1 MPFILRRSGEDPKW
15 STWKKA
21 PNFFGDYSPENEHDW
36 RLENPPCS
44 LWSTSSNG
52 GCFQCHV
59 SFLGRIFLVIF
70 FEETEDDTMFCCCK
84 TNVFF
89 DFSVGWWALQCA
101 QRSCQILGVSCGFGI
116 QTTKKQLAF
125 QKREKK
131 TSWKRKSMVFLCF
144 HFPHPPSQKRCKTFF
159 QVVLFLCHI
168 YWFCWS
174 STWWGGT
181 FMGFRRGF
189 PPGMVFFG
197 NPLM

>member
-21 PNFFGDYSPENEHDW
+21 PKFFGDYSPENEHDW

-101 QRSCQILGVSCGFGI
+101 QRSCQILGVSWGFGI

-131 TSWKRKSMVFLCF
+131 R
-144 HFPHPPSQKRCKTFF
+144 
-159 QVVLFLCHI
+159 
-168 YWFCWS
+168 
-174 STWWGGT
+174 
-181 FMGFRRGF
+181 
-189 PPGMVFFG
+189 PPGKENPWFFFVSISPTHLHKNAAKHFSRWCFFYVTSIDSVDPPLG
-197 NPLM
+197 EAGHSERFPTWDGVLWNPLM